1 MKAISHFLR
10 TTILGGA
17 LFLMP
22 IVVLTF
28 LLNKAFD
35 FARRELKPIAKLI
48 ADQLVSEATP
58 ETAMAIALIVILCLL
73 AGLLGRTVLTQKIM
87 SRLESAMLSNV
98 PAYGYLKQAGSS
110 MKGLG
115 EIAEPRGARANRGAW
130 RLGGQTDMV
139 GSGLTAVF
147 VPNSPTRFRAL
158 FFFLASDKVRPLDL
172 PLASTLRCLEQ
183 CGKWRVACRL

>member
-35 FARRELKPIAKLI
+35 FARRELKQSRSSSPINWFRKRQRRRRWRSPSSSSSAF
-48 ADQLVSEATP
+48 
-58 ETAMAIALIVILCLL
+58 C
-73 AGLLGRTVLTQKIM
+73 LLGRTVLTQKIM

-130 RLGGQTDMV
+130 RLGVRRIWWGAALPRF
-139 GSGLTAVF
+139 SFLTR
-147 VPNSPTRFRAL
+147 PTRFRAL

>member
-1 MKAISHFLR
+1 M
-10 TTILGGA
+10 LGGA

-22 IVVLTF
+22 IVVLTVF
-28 LLNKAFD
+28 LNKAFD

-48 ADQLVSEATP
+48 PDQLVSEATT

-115 EIAEPRGARANRGAW
+115 EIAEPRGARASVRRPSYFNAFTIPLSASSYRPTARARATW
-130 RLGGQTDMV
+130 RTAPATTPA
-139 GSGLTAVF
+139 GSPRST
-147 VPNSPTRFRAL
+147 TR
-158 FFFLASDKVRPLDL
+158 DICCP
-172 PLASTLRCLEQ
+172 
-183 CGKWRVACRL
+183 

>member
-48 ADQLVSEATP
+48 ADQLVSEATT

-98 PAYGYLKQAGSS
+98 PALWVSEASRFEHEGSRRDS
-110 MKGLG
+110 G
-115 EIAEPRGARANRGAW
+115 APRCSRKSR
-130 RLGGQTDMV
+130 
-139 GSGLTAVF
+139 
-147 VPNSPTRFRAL
+147 
-158 FFFLASDKVRPLDL
+158 
-172 PLASTLRCLEQ
+172 
-183 CGKWRVACRL
+183 RVAIGGSDGYGGERPYRGFRS